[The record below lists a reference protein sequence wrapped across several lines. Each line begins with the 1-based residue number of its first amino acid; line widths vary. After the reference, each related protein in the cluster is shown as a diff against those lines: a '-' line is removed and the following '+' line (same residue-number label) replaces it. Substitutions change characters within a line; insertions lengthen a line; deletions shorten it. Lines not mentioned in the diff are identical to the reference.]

1 MCNTARSTEGRP
13 TALPLSL
20 PVARRAC
27 KGTWPAPE
35 PLPAGWSA
43 GGAGA
48 TRSGQAR
55 PGTCACTCLLTRS
68 LTSSGCRCCCT
79 HSSCTRGPPE
89 SQKGDAAAPPLDAQ
103 GNRRHDPHASHCASC
118 ARLSSPPPVECDGT
132 VCPSIDLATANQLR
146 VLHVDFPPVEIG
158 CPPGTSARDW
168 LSTLE
173 LC

>member
-1 MCNTARSTEGRP
+1 MCNTARSTEGRS

-27 KGTWPAPE
+27 RGPG
-35 PLPAGWSA
+35 PLQSRCQLAGVLEV
-43 GGAGA
+43 
-48 TRSGQAR
+48 RVPPGQAR

-68 LTSSGCRCCCT
+68 LTSSGCRCCCA

-103 GNRRHDPHASHCASC
+103 GNRRHDPHTSHCASC